1 MSKVLKLIKD
11 NLILVMM
18 VIVMAIIYG
27 IGMFYNKPWYD
38 ELYTYYYFVSKGPV
52 YAGIHW
58 PVPNNHIGYSVLS
71 ACLDLV
77 FNPYIGLR
85 GVAYLSS
92 LVNIILVYAIVV
104 RLFKEKIYGYIS
116 VVAFSGTYLVYS
128 LAFQGRGYSLTTMCL
143 LIAIY
148 CLVKICCDDTQA
160 EGKRIRKYRPYLVFA
175 ISLTLGLY
183 AIPSSLYWVLPTCLL
198 GGFCLLMSKNYK
210 KMRTL
215 IYFSLGAAVAT
226 FGLYTI
232 VWLAIGSNLLIKDA
246 STAWYGMGHVSVI
259 LHAPFAAFKTGFDY
273 MLATPYIQSVDRSV
287 VITGLWGYMRDLF
300 NLFIGGAGTVIT
312 LIMCVAIICSCIAVF
327 KLRKSCAEQKE
338 DFFLAV
344 LVLFYTLLFPIMLII
359 QSVLPYKRVFSF
371 FGAIWAVSL
380 SFLLKTFISSKIIKR
395 KDAVIK
401 SLYVFNVLL
410 AMLLAFTTY
419 KSNVPLADR
428 ENDIE
433 QMLETCMES
442 KGFSPNEIDTIYYTD
457 DYQKYVLKF
466 YYDAEP
472 AETTLEEA
480 NFVMVSSDLLKSD
493 GQRDWPMLTTYDDF
507 KFDYVKDEFEVI
519 GGTDKYTLYRRN
531 F

>member
-1 MSKVLKLIKD
+1 
-11 NLILVMM
+11 
-18 VIVMAIIYG
+18 
-27 IGMFYNKPWYD
+27 
-38 ELYTYYYFVSKGPV
+38 
-52 YAGIHW
+52 
-58 PVPNNHIGYSVLS
+58 
-71 ACLDLV
+71 
-77 FNPYIGLR
+77 
-85 GVAYLSS
+85 
-92 LVNIILVYAIVV
+92 
-104 RLFKEKIYGYIS
+104 
-116 VVAFSGTYLVYS
+116 
-128 LAFQGRGYSLTTMCL
+128 
-143 LIAIY
+143 
-148 CLVKICCDDTQA
+148 
-160 EGKRIRKYRPYLVFA
+160 
-175 ISLTLGLY
+175 
-183 AIPSSLYWVLPTCLL
+183 
-198 GGFCLLMSKNYK
+198 
-210 KMRTL
+210 
-215 IYFSLGAAVAT
+215 
-226 FGLYTI
+226 
-232 VWLAIGSNLLIKDA
+232 
-246 STAWYGMGHVSVI
+246 
-259 LHAPFAAFKTGFDY
+259 
-273 MLATPYIQSVDRSV
+273 
-287 VITGLWGYMRDLF
+287 
-300 NLFIGGAGTVIT
+300 
-312 LIMCVAIICSCIAVF
+312 
-327 KLRKSCAEQKE
+327 
-338 DFFLAV
+338 
-344 LVLFYTLLFPIMLII
+344 MLII

>member
-1 MSKVLKLIKD
+1 
-11 NLILVMM
+11 
-18 VIVMAIIYG
+18 
-27 IGMFYNKPWYD
+27 
-38 ELYTYYYFVSKGPV
+38 
-52 YAGIHW
+52 
-58 PVPNNHIGYSVLS
+58 
-71 ACLDLV
+71 
-77 FNPYIGLR
+77 
-85 GVAYLSS
+85 
-92 LVNIILVYAIVV
+92 
-104 RLFKEKIYGYIS
+104 
-116 VVAFSGTYLVYS
+116 
-128 LAFQGRGYSLTTMCL
+128 
-143 LIAIY
+143 
-148 CLVKICCDDTQA
+148 
-160 EGKRIRKYRPYLVFA
+160 
-175 ISLTLGLY
+175 
-183 AIPSSLYWVLPTCLL
+183 
-198 GGFCLLMSKNYK
+198 MSKNYK